1 MNKQTVKPPKLPP
14 YLMVCGIPYY
24 ISYEDDT
31 LQAADLISKSATESQ
46 SISVSEK
53 IPFAT
58 QCRTLCNE
66 VAWQMLNS
74 GGLSND
80 ECTTYSHAV
89 GIALHNFLTSNTF
102 EWVQDI
108 TSDTPATV
116 NINGAVYSVYADR
129 DEHLDDLGLAGEIQ
143 YDNLTILLYSTLA
156 AVAKRVI
163 LCHEIAHGI
172 LYESSCKQH
181 NDETLIAPLG
191 YFLYMLLRDNDFE
204 FMRG

>member
-1 MNKQTVKPPKLPP
+1 MKKIILLINILVIICLTSVVYANNQQVEVVADKNSLQNEDEIEVSIKL
-14 YLMVCGIPYY
+14 LN
-24 ISYEDDT
+24 
-31 LQAADLISKSATESQ
+31 TE
-46 SISVSEK
+46 
-53 IPFAT
+53 
-58 QCRTLCNE
+58 NE
-66 VAWQMLNS
+66 LY
-74 GGLSND
+74 
-80 ECTTYSHAV
+80 TYS
-89 GIALHNFLTSNTF
+89 
-102 EWVQDI
+102 
-108 TSDTPATV
+108 
-116 NINGAVYSVYADR
+116 
-129 DEHLDDLGLAGEIQ
+129 GEIQ